1 MNGTNID
8 AEVATVAEL
17 LTRNWWLILLR
28 GIAAVLFGVL
38 AFVWPAITLFAL
50 VFLFG
55 AYALATGILSLI
67 LAYKAPKGFP
77 RSGALVIGGVLSI
90 IAGLIAFFL
99 PGLTAVGLLI
109 LIAAWAI
116 LSGIVEIM
124 AAIRLRRVITREWL
138 LVLAGLAS
146 IALGVILL
154 LQPAAGA
161 LALVWL
167 IGAWAFVFGIL
178 FIVLSL
184 RLRRWR
190 SSISLGEMRTA

>member
-116 LSGIVEIM
+116 VSGIVEIM

>member
-1 MNGTNID
+1 MNGTNKD
-8 AEVATVAEL
+8 AERATVADL
-17 LTRNWWLILLR
+17 LARNWWLILLR

-99 PGLTAVGLLI
+99 PGLTA
-109 LIAAWAI
+109 
-116 LSGIVEIM
+116 
-124 AAIRLRRVITREWL
+124 
-138 LVLAGLAS
+138 
-146 IALGVILL
+146 
-154 LQPAAGA
+154 
-161 LALVWL
+161 
-167 IGAWAFVFGIL
+167 
-178 FIVLSL
+178 
-184 RLRRWR
+184 
-190 SSISLGEMRTA
+190 